1 MGEYIMAHTIWI
13 VILALFLGGLLGWT
27 LFAVMLNYTKGLR
40 NTELTMIID
49 IRSEIIAIKSEIRD
63 LKTLTDKY

>member
-1 MGEYIMAHTIWI
+1 MAHTIWI

-27 LFAVMLNYTKGLR
+27 LFAVMLNYAKGLR
-40 NTELTMIID
+40 NIELTMIID
-49 IRSEIIAIKSEIRD
+49 IRSEITAIKSEIRD